1 MKKFT
6 LSSDGGRGVCVRE
19 AGVLG
24 RQRRSTGER
33 PGQGTGWKEA
43 PHAKAAR
50 CGDFFKSEDLLESG
64 PFTAWFVMV
73 LFLFLKTMEHGE
85 DKQTKPPPRSTI
97 LLVLSSGY
105 LESFLGGNL

>member
-1 MKKFT
+1 M
-6 LSSDGGRGVCVRE
+6 CVRE

-85 DKQTKPPPRSTI
+85 DKQTKPPHSFSENRPFPRLPVS
-97 LLVLSSGY
+97 L
-105 LESFLGGNL
+105 